1 MVGSSLFRDMAGLD
15 AGLRR
20 AAVFGTA
27 LASTALAGSVM
38 WRLLSLNG
46 FGLLEQ
52 LLFVIFIATFLWIAQ
67 SFWGALAGFFALVSG
82 VRPQGLALPGP
93 DAPPLTSRTAIL
105 LPIHNEEPGRVFAN
119 LQAMAEA
126 LHAIGASAERDSAFD
141 FFVLSD
147 TTDPAIWLAE
157 EAAWFELRQ
166 RLQGKATVY
175 YRRRNRNHARK
186 AGNIADFCTRWGA
199 HYDFM
204 VVLDADSLMA
214 ADTLITLAR
223 TIEANPRTG
232 LIQVPPVLINR
243 LSLFARL
250 QQFASNLAGP
260 ICAAGQA
267 YWQLGDGN
275 FWGHNAIIRTRAFA
289 ESCGL
294 PVLPGRK
301 PFGGHILSHDFV
313 EAALLR
319 RAGWQVWMLP
329 ELGGSYEESPPTL
342 LDYAVRDRRWCQ
354 GNLQHLR
361 VLPAAGLHPVSRLHL
376 LLGVMSYVVSPIWLL
391 FLVIGLAA
399 ALATS
404 LGGTRYFFDDVP
416 FPVWP
421 RSDAQGAIALF
432 CVALAML
439 MLPKLLGWLR
449 VVASRRRARAFG
461 GRLRV
466 TVSLLLEIL
475 ASTLLAPA
483 MMVFHSLFVVEI
495 LLGRDSGW
503 GRQARSEGRVRLGEA
518 LLRHSWQLAA
528 ALLLAVTLTVLPMAL
543 FWWFLPLLAG
553 LLLTPLLTL
562 ATSSPRLGRLTARL
576 GLFLIPEEV
585 EPSALG
591 RGANALAAE
600 PLVQVPLVTGPGRA
614 LAALLADPRLAALH
628 QAIIVASGEAP
639 PPRDLAAQALARCRA
654 QGPDALTPDEEAVLL
669 ADPASLAALLDE
681 ASGVGLVASHRPAA

>member
-1 MVGSSLFRDMAGLD
+1 MVAFPLSSNAAGLD

-27 LASTALAGSVM
+27 LASTALAGGAM
-38 WRLLSLNG
+38 WRLLALNG
-46 FGLLEQ
+46 FGALEQ
-52 LLFVIFIATFLWIAQ
+52 VLFVIFVLTFLWIAL
-67 SFWGALAGFFALVSG
+67 SFWSALAGFFALAGG
-82 VRPQGLALPGP
+82 VRPQGLATPGP
-93 DAPPLTSRTAIL
+93 NAPLTSRTAIL
-105 LPIHNEEPGRVFAN
+105 LPIHNEDPGRVFAN

-126 LHAIGASAERDSAFD
+126 LHAAGVSADRDSPFD
-141 FFVLSD
+141 LFVLSD

-157 EAAWFELRQ
+157 EAAWFELRR

-175 YRRRNRNHARK
+175 YRRRNLNHARK

-204 VVLDADSLMA
+204 VVLDADSLMEA
-214 ADTLITLAR
+214 ETLVTLAR
-223 TIEANPRTG
+223 TMEANPRTG

-260 ICAAGQA
+260 ISAAGQA

-289 ESCGL
+289 DSCGL

-376 LLGVMSYVVSPIWLL
+376 LLGIMSYLVSPIWLL
-391 FLVIGLAA
+391 FLVIGLAS
-399 ALATS
+399 ALVTS
-404 LGGTRYFFDDVP
+404 LGGTRYFFGDLP

-421 RSDAQGAIALF
+421 RSDAEGAIALF

-449 VVASRRRARAFG
+449 VVGNRRRARAFG

-466 TVSLLLEIL
+466 TVSLLLEVL

-483 MMVFHSLFVVEI
+483 MMLFHSLFVTEI

-503 GRQARSEGRVRLGEA
+503 GRQVRSEGRVRLGEA
-518 LLRHSWQLAA
+518 LLRHRWQLAA
-528 ALLLAVTLTVLPMAL
+528 ALLLGATLTVLPMAL

-562 ATSSPRLGRLTARL
+562 ATSSPALGRLTGRL

-585 EPSALG
+585 EPSALVQ
-591 RGANALAAE
+591 RANALAAE
-600 PLVQVPLVTGPGRA
+600 PMVEVPTQA

-628 QAIIVASGEAP
+628 QAIIASSGEAP
-639 PPRDLAAQALARCRA
+639 PPPDLAARALARCRA
-654 QGPDALTPDEEAVLL
+654 AGPAALCPEEEAVLL
-669 ADPASLAALLDE
+669 AEPASLAALLDAGPDVFSVE
-681 ASGVGLVASHRPAA
+681 PARPAARSAA

>member
-1 MVGSSLFRDMAGLD
+1 MAVSPLIPGGDRLD

-27 LASTALAGSVM
+27 VASTALAGTAM
-38 WRLLSLNG
+38 WRLLVLNG
-46 FGLLEQ
+46 FGPLEQ
-52 LLFVIFIATFLWIAQ
+52 LLFVIFVATFLWIAQ
-67 SFWGALAGFFALVSG
+67 SFWSALAGFVALASG
-82 VRPQGLALPGP
+82 VRPQGLLAPDPG
-93 DAPPLTSRTAIL
+93 APSLSSRTAIL
-105 LPIHNEEPGRVFAN
+105 IPVHNEDPARVFAN

-126 LHAIGASAERDSAFD
+126 LSATKQGPAFD

-147 TTDPAIWLAE
+147 TTDPAVWLAE
-157 EAAWFELRQ
+157 EATWFEVRR
-166 RLQGKATVY
+166 RLQGVATLY
-175 YRRRNRNHARK
+175 YRRRNQNRARK

-204 VVLDADSLMA
+204 VVLDADSLMTA
-214 ADTLITLAR
+214 ETLVTLAR
-223 TIEANPRTG
+223 TMEANPRTG

-260 ICAAGQA
+260 IAAAGQA

-361 VLPAAGLHPVSRLHL
+361 VLPAAGLHPISRLHL
-376 LLGVMSYVVSPIWLL
+376 ALGVTSYLVSPIWLL

-404 LGGTRYFFDDVP
+404 LGGTRYFFGDLP

-421 RSDAQGAIALF
+421 RSDAEGAIALF
-432 CVALAML
+432 CVALGML

-449 VVASRRRARAFG
+449 VIGSGRRARAFG

-466 TVSLLLEIL
+466 TLSLLLEIL

-483 MMVFHSLFVVEI
+483 MMVFHSLFVIEI

-503 GRQARSEGRVRLGEA
+503 GRQTRTEGQVRPGEA
-518 LLRHSWQLAA
+518 LLRHRWQLAA
-528 ALLLAVTLTVLPMAL
+528 ALLLGATLLVLPKAL
-543 FWWFLPLLAG
+543 FWWFLPLFAG

-562 ATSSPRLGRLTARL
+562 VTASPALGRLAGRL

-585 EPSALG
+585 EPSPLVQ
-591 RGANALAAE
+591 RANALAAA
-600 PLVQVPLVTGPGRA
+600 PAFAIPRRA
-614 LAALLADPRLAALH
+614 LPQLLADPRLAALH
-628 QAIIVASGEAP
+628 QAIITSSGEP
-639 PPRDLAAQALARCRA
+639 PPSSELAARALQRCRA
-654 QGPDALTPDEEAVLL
+654 QGPVALTAVEEATLL
-669 ADPASLAALLDE
+669 AHPASLAALLDE
-681 ASGVGLVASHRPAA
+681 ARELPPPVLAPTRSAA